1 MTGRKLL
8 FSLILLLISPWLMRF
23 SGWFGIGL
31 FVGLI
36 LTILYSFD
44 YTAEIHRRGVH
55 TAGQNIVYW
64 LLRVPQLLFGLLAVG
79 IGLVLAIWVFYNMLI
94 ERLPEYSSG
103 PLGWFIIPALL
114 LFGLNKLRLL
124 FASPA
129 TPTTSTPRNAAMQH
143 ILPDHPVF
151 APYRDSL
158 LASARPCAAI
168 TLRPCETLT
177 DTLTPW
183 QSKLGGLPYLPHE
196 ADYPHDSQGRPLYLL
211 AQINCAEVPPLPDF
225 PHRGMLQFF
234 ISPYA
239 TLVHLWGLDYH
250 HPDRQDYFRVL
261 YYPEVHTDPAAVQQ
275 DFAFLPPLPTPPAAM
290 TWTQKLLGLFK
301 KPALHLPFQY
311 PCAMHFTAGE
321 QLVPLDDAALHL
333 SGAGV
338 PDVDAGNWFDPRFA
352 GEELP
357 RLADAARV
365 CREHGLAANVE
376 IKPCPGREAETG
388 RIVATEC
395 ARGWQRAAVPPL
407 LSSFS
412 PEALLAARAAAP
424 QLNLGWL
431 IEGTLPADWLAQA
444 RTLGV
449 MALHLEHALVDAPL
463 VGAAHAA
470 GLAVLAWT
478 VNDLATARRLR
489 TLGVDALCTD
499 APDELAAG

>member
-177 DTLTPW
+177 NTLTPW

-311 PCAMHFTAGE
+311 PCAMHFTADE

-338 PDVDAGNWFDPRFA
+338 PDVDAGNWFDVLDDDFTEAYFDAIPHE
-352 GEELP
+352 GH
-357 RLADAARV
+357 RLGGYAHHVQED
-365 CREHGLAANVE
+365 L
-376 IKPCPGREAETG
+376 
-388 RIVATEC
+388 RIVENSPY
-395 ARGWQRAAVPPL
+395 RDYVL
-407 LSSFS
+407 LLQLDSD
-412 PEALLAARAAAP
+412 EA
-424 QLNLGWL
+424 NGMMW
-431 IEGTLPADWLAQA
+431 GD
-444 RTLGV
+444 LGV
-449 MALHLEHALVDAPL
+449 CHFYIHPDDLRRRDFSR
-463 VGAAHAA
+463 
-470 GLAVLAWT
+470 VLYNWE
-478 VNDLATARRLR
+478 
-489 TLGVDALCTD
+489 CY
-499 APDELAAG
+499 

>member
-1 MTGRKLL
+1 MSGRKLL

-338 PDVDAGNWFDPRFA
+338 PDVDAGNWFDVLDDDFTEAYFDAIPHE
-352 GEELP
+352 GH
-357 RLADAARV
+357 RLGGYAHHVQED
-365 CREHGLAANVE
+365 L
-376 IKPCPGREAETG
+376 
-388 RIVATEC
+388 RIVENSPY
-395 ARGWQRAAVPPL
+395 RDYVL
-407 LSSFS
+407 LLQLDSD
-412 PEALLAARAAAP
+412 EA
-424 QLNLGWL
+424 NGMMW
-431 IEGTLPADWLAQA
+431 GD
-444 RTLGV
+444 LGV
-449 MALHLEHALVDAPL
+449 CHFYIHPDDLRRRDFSR
-463 VGAAHAA
+463 
-470 GLAVLAWT
+470 VLYNWE
-478 VNDLATARRLR
+478 
-489 TLGVDALCTD
+489 CY
-499 APDELAAG
+499 

>member
-225 PHRGMLQFF
+225 PHRGMLHFF

-338 PDVDAGNWFDPRFA
+338 PDVDAGNWFDVLDDDFTEAYFDAIPHE
-352 GEELP
+352 GH
-357 RLADAARV
+357 RLGGYAHHVQED
-365 CREHGLAANVE
+365 L
-376 IKPCPGREAETG
+376 
-388 RIVATEC
+388 RIVENSPY
-395 ARGWQRAAVPPL
+395 RDYVL
-407 LSSFS
+407 LLQLDSD
-412 PEALLAARAAAP
+412 EA
-424 QLNLGWL
+424 NGMMW
-431 IEGTLPADWLAQA
+431 GD
-444 RTLGV
+444 LGV
-449 MALHLEHALVDAPL
+449 CHFYIHPDDLRRRDFSR
-463 VGAAHAA
+463 
-470 GLAVLAWT
+470 VLYNWE
-478 VNDLATARRLR
+478 
-489 TLGVDALCTD
+489 CY
-499 APDELAAG
+499 

>member
-1 MTGRKLL
+1 
-8 FSLILLLISPWLMRF
+8 
-23 SGWFGIGL
+23 
-31 FVGLI
+31 
-36 LTILYSFD
+36 
-44 YTAEIHRRGVH
+44 
-55 TAGQNIVYW
+55 
-64 LLRVPQLLFGLLAVG
+64 
-79 IGLVLAIWVFYNMLI
+79 
-94 ERLPEYSSG
+94 
-103 PLGWFIIPALL
+103 
-114 LFGLNKLRLL
+114 
-124 FASPA
+124 
-129 TPTTSTPRNAAMQH
+129 MQH

-275 DFAFLPPLPTPPAAM
+275 DFAFLPPLPTPPTAM

-338 PDVDAGNWFDPRFA
+338 PDVDAGNWFDVLDDDFTEAYFDAIPHE
-352 GEELP
+352 GH
-357 RLADAARV
+357 RLGGYAHHVQED
-365 CREHGLAANVE
+365 L
-376 IKPCPGREAETG
+376 
-388 RIVATEC
+388 RIVENSPY
-395 ARGWQRAAVPPL
+395 RDYVL
-407 LSSFS
+407 LLQLDSD
-412 PEALLAARAAAP
+412 EA
-424 QLNLGWL
+424 NGMMW
-431 IEGTLPADWLAQA
+431 GD
-444 RTLGV
+444 LGV
-449 MALHLEHALVDAPL
+449 CHFYIHPDDLRRRDFSR
-463 VGAAHAA
+463 
-470 GLAVLAWT
+470 VLYNWE
-478 VNDLATARRLR
+478 
-489 TLGVDALCTD
+489 CY
-499 APDELAAG
+499 

>member
-338 PDVDAGNWFDPRFA
+338 PDVDAGNWFD
-352 GEELP
+352 
-357 RLADAARV
+357 
-365 CREHGLAANVE
+365 
-376 IKPCPGREAETG
+376 
-388 RIVATEC
+388 
-395 ARGWQRAAVPPL
+395 
-407 LSSFS
+407 
-412 PEALLAARAAAP
+412 
-424 QLNLGWL
+424 
-431 IEGTLPADWLAQA
+431 
-444 RTLGV
+444 
-449 MALHLEHALVDAPL
+449 
-463 VGAAHAA
+463 
-470 GLAVLAWT
+470 VL
-478 VNDLATARRLR
+478 D
-489 TLGVDALCTD
+489 DDFTD
-499 APDELAAG
+499 RKSVV

>member
-94 ERLPEYSSG
+94 ERLPDYSSG

-338 PDVDAGNWFDPRFA
+338 PDVDAGNWFDVLDDDFTEAYFDAIPHE
-352 GEELP
+352 GH
-357 RLADAARV
+357 RLGGYAHHVQED
-365 CREHGLAANVE
+365 L
-376 IKPCPGREAETG
+376 
-388 RIVATEC
+388 RIVENSPY
-395 ARGWQRAAVPPL
+395 RDYVL
-407 LSSFS
+407 LLQLDSD
-412 PEALLAARAAAP
+412 EA
-424 QLNLGWL
+424 NGMMW
-431 IEGTLPADWLAQA
+431 GD
-444 RTLGV
+444 LGV
-449 MALHLEHALVDAPL
+449 CHFYIHPDDLRRRDFSR
-463 VGAAHAA
+463 
-470 GLAVLAWT
+470 VLYNWE
-478 VNDLATARRLR
+478 
-489 TLGVDALCTD
+489 CY
-499 APDELAAG
+499 

>member
-250 HPDRQDYFRVL
+250 HPDRQDYFREL

-338 PDVDAGNWFDPRFA
+338 PDVDAGNWFDVLDDDFTEAYFDAIPHE
-352 GEELP
+352 GH
-357 RLADAARV
+357 RLGGYAHHVQED
-365 CREHGLAANVE
+365 L
-376 IKPCPGREAETG
+376 
-388 RIVATEC
+388 RIVENSPY
-395 ARGWQRAAVPPL
+395 RDYVL
-407 LSSFS
+407 LLQLDSD
-412 PEALLAARAAAP
+412 EA
-424 QLNLGWL
+424 NGMMW
-431 IEGTLPADWLAQA
+431 GD
-444 RTLGV
+444 LGV
-449 MALHLEHALVDAPL
+449 CHFYIHPDDLRRRDFSR
-463 VGAAHAA
+463 
-470 GLAVLAWT
+470 VLYNWE
-478 VNDLATARRLR
+478 
-489 TLGVDALCTD
+489 CY
-499 APDELAAG
+499 

>member
-114 LFGLNKLRLL
+114 LFGLNNLRLL

-338 PDVDAGNWFDPRFA
+338 PDVDAGNWFDVLDDDFTEAYFDAIPHE
-352 GEELP
+352 GH
-357 RLADAARV
+357 RLGGYAHHVQED
-365 CREHGLAANVE
+365 L
-376 IKPCPGREAETG
+376 
-388 RIVATEC
+388 RIVENSPY
-395 ARGWQRAAVPPL
+395 RDYVL
-407 LSSFS
+407 LLQLDSD
-412 PEALLAARAAAP
+412 EA
-424 QLNLGWL
+424 NGMMW
-431 IEGTLPADWLAQA
+431 GD
-444 RTLGV
+444 LGV
-449 MALHLEHALVDAPL
+449 CHFYIHPDDLRRRDFSR
-463 VGAAHAA
+463 
-470 GLAVLAWT
+470 VLYNWE
-478 VNDLATARRLR
+478 
-489 TLGVDALCTD
+489 CY
-499 APDELAAG
+499 

>member
-338 PDVDAGNWFDPRFA
+338 PDADAGNWFDVLDDDATEAYFA
-352 GEELP
+352 AVSHEGH
-357 RLADAARV
+357 RLGGYAHHVQED
-365 CREHGLAANVE
+365 L
-376 IKPCPGREAETG
+376 
-388 RIVATEC
+388 RIVENSPY
-395 ARGWQRAAVPPL
+395 RDYVL
-407 LSSFS
+407 LLQLDSD
-412 PEALLAARAAAP
+412 EA
-424 QLNLGWL
+424 NGMMW
-431 IEGTLPADWLAQA
+431 GD
-444 RTLGV
+444 LGV
-449 MALHLEHALVDAPL
+449 CHFYIHPDDLRRRDFSR
-463 VGAAHAA
+463 
-470 GLAVLAWT
+470 VLYNWE
-478 VNDLATARRLR
+478 
-489 TLGVDALCTD
+489 CY
-499 APDELAAG
+499 

>member
-338 PDVDAGNWFDPRFA
+338 PDVDAGNWFDVLDDDFTEAYFDAIPHE
-352 GEELP
+352 GH
-357 RLADAARV
+357 RLGGYAHHVQED
-365 CREHGLAANVE
+365 L
-376 IKPCPGREAETG
+376 
-388 RIVATEC
+388 RIVENSPY
-395 ARGWQRAAVPPL
+395 RDYVL
-407 LSSFS
+407 LLQLDSD
-412 PEALLAARAAAP
+412 EA
-424 QLNLGWL
+424 NGMMW
-431 IEGTLPADWLAQA
+431 GD
-444 RTLGV
+444 LGV
-449 MALHLEHALVDAPL
+449 CHFYIHPDDLRRRDFSR
-463 VGAAHAA
+463 
-470 GLAVLAWT
+470 VLYNWE
-478 VNDLATARRLR
+478 
-489 TLGVDALCTD
+489 CY
-499 APDELAAG
+499 

>member
-338 PDVDAGNWFDPRFA
+338 PDVDAGNWFDVLDDDFTEAYFDAIPHE
-352 GEELP
+352 GH
-357 RLADAARV
+357 RLGGYAHHVQED
-365 CREHGLAANVE
+365 L
-376 IKPCPGREAETG
+376 
-388 RIVATEC
+388 RIVENSPD
-395 ARGWQRAAVPPL
+395 RDYVL
-407 LSSFS
+407 LLQLASD
-412 PEALLAARAAAP
+412 EA
-424 QLNLGWL
+424 NGMMW
-431 IEGTLPADWLAQA
+431 GD
-444 RTLGV
+444 LGV
-449 MALHLEHALVDAPL
+449 CHFYIHPDDLRRRDFSR
-463 VGAAHAA
+463 
-470 GLAVLAWT
+470 VLYNWE
-478 VNDLATARRLR
+478 
-489 TLGVDALCTD
+489 CY
-499 APDELAAG
+499 